1 MLFSRQKA
9 IKLKGADILPD
20 LSTHQ
25 ALMVLMALAQI
36 VVVMDRLLS
45 DGPIIDWEALGL
57 TTLYVQWQALSSALV
72 LSLIRPILAKFNEF
86 LALWVAFGFLV
97 AWALLISVVVQ
108 FLSIWW
114 LVSDNSVMDW
124 QFVQKNTLLSAIL
137 IGIALHYMYLQR
149 RLIIQHKA
157 EVDARLLALQSK
169 MKPHFLF
176 NSLNSVAQLIY
187 QKPQQAE
194 DMLVDLSQ
202 LLRAS
207 LGNDS
212 ADSSIEEEWALC
224 EHYLSIEKHRLEKR
238 LDWSFD
244 FSNCNL
250 ALPMLRLSLQPL
262 IENAV
267 YHGIQMLAEGG
278 EIKVKGV
285 SFGTKVTIVVENSV
299 KASQEKTHKG
309 QQMALK
315 NLQQRLARRFGG
327 YSSLSEAH
335 LGRWYQV
342 TLVYDAKGV
351 EG

>member
-1 MLFSRQKA
+1 MLLRRQKA
-9 IKLKGADILPD
+9 IQLKGADILPD
-20 LSTHQ
+20 LSTNQ

-45 DGPIIDWEALGL
+45 QGPILDWESIGL

-72 LSLIRPILAKFNEF
+72 LSLIRPILAKFNDIV
-86 LALWVAFGFLV
+86 ALWVAFGFLV
-97 AWALLISVVVQ
+97 ALAFLISVSVQ
-108 FLSIWW
+108 FLSVWW
-114 LVSDNSVMDW
+114 LLSEVSALDW
-124 QFVQKNTLLSAIL
+124 RFVKKNTLLSAIL
-137 IGIALHYMYLQR
+137 IGMALHYMYLQR

-157 EVDARLLALQSK
+157 EVDARLLALQAK

-224 EHYLSIEKHRLEKR
+224 EHYLSIEKHRLDKR
-238 LDWSFD
+238 LEWSFD

-250 ALPMLRLSLQPL
+250 TLPMLRLSLQPL

-267 YHGIQMLAEGG
+267 YHGIQMIAEGG
-278 EIKVKGV
+278 EIRVKGI
-285 SFGTKVTIVVENSV
+285 SFGTQVTIVVENSV
-299 KASQEKTHKG
+299 NHSKDTSHKG

-315 NLQQRLARRFGG
+315 NLQQRLKRRFGIH
-327 YSSLSEAH
+327 SSLSEAH
-335 LGRWYQV
+335 LGRLYQV
-342 TLVYDAKGV
+342 TLVYDVKGAKV
-351 EG
+351 